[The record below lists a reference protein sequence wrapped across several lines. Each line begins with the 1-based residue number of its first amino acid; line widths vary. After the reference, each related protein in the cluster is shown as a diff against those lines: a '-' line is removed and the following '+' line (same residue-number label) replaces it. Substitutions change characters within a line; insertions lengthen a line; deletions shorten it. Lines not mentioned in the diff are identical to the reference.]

1 MNLKEFMNINL
12 ELKICLKEK
21 QYGLLNIAL
30 ELKSVLRICLDL
42 NIRFSELF
50 STSTFTF
57 SPTSASFTV
66 VIDYQLFLY
75 FTTTSRSSITSSGPF

>member
-21 QYGLLNIAL
+21 QYGLLNIDL

-50 STSTFTF
+50 STSSF

-75 FTTTSRSSITSSGPF
+75 FTSTSRSSITSSGPF